1 VTTPADRRS
10 ASPGERRARRCE
22 QRLSGVGDEPDPRF
36 TLANERTFLAWTR
49 TSLALLAA
57 GLAVAELLRSEPPPE
72 RLVLA
77 VPCVVLAGVIAL
89 TSYRR
94 WETTE
99 RALRLGEPLPYSRL
113 LRALSAGVGAIAVA
127 AVVVLITR

>member
-1 VTTPADRRS
+1 VTERLRS
-10 ASPGERRARRCE
+10 VGE
-22 QRLSGVGDEPDPRF
+22 EPDPRF

-57 GLAVAELLRSEPPPE
+57 GLACAELLRSEPYRE
-72 RLVLA
+72 RLVIAL
-77 VPCVVLAGVIAL
+77 PCVVIAGVLAA

-99 RALRLGEPLPYSRL
+99 RALRLGEPLPYSRVT
-113 LRALSAGVGAIAVA
+113 RALSTGVGAIAVA
-127 AVVVLITR
+127 ALVVLVIP